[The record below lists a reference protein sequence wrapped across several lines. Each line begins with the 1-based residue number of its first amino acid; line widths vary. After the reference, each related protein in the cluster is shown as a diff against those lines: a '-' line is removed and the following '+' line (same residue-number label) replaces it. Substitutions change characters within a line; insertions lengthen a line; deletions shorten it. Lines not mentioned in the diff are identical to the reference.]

1 MGWSMGG
8 PTMLSYWKQFH
19 ANSHLLSAARLAR
32 NRLII
37 PYLIIK
43 IIPTALPYGLAL
55 GMIFI
60 LALGLCMRFL
70 KLFFNF
76 FIKFFPA

>member
-1 MGWSMGG
+1 MPFYHSFVM
-8 PTMLSYWKQFH
+8 PIIPLPLATKV
-19 ANSHLLSAARLAR
+19 AARATK
-32 NRLII
+32 N
-37 PYLIIK
+37 
-43 IIPTALPYGLAL
+43 IPTALPYGLAL